1 MPILLVKVA
10 SSDVPDAPGRWRSG
24 EVVGVFPDDHV
35 FGGKEVPE
43 AGKFYH
49 VGVTDRTLEQVQN
62 YMDGWNH
69 NPSTSQIGNQGNRRL
84 IEVTSSAVSATGKN
98 AFTRDGVQALFDE
111 INAEY
116 PTADMQYDS
125 HTQNSFRFR
134 ITAPMSARDELID
147 RINAAVREM
156 QYARRR
162 WYITQSGMTYL
173 ANNGGTVSGTAGQV
187 AGYIR
192 DGLLD

>member
-1 MPILLVKVA
+1 MPILLVKVG
-10 SSDVPDAPGRWRSG
+10 SSDVPDGPGRWRSG
-24 EVVGVFPDDHV
+24 EIVGAFADSHI
-35 FGGKEVPE
+35 FGAQEVPA

-49 VGVTDRTLEQVQN
+49 IGITDRTLEQVQS
-62 YMDGWNH
+62 YMTDWKH
-69 NPSTSQIGNQGNRRL
+69 NPTTSQIGNQGNRRL
-84 IEVTSSAVSATGKN
+84 IEVTSSMVSATGKN

-116 PTADMQYDS
+116 PTANMQYDS
-125 HTQNSFRFR
+125 HTQNSFRFL
-134 ITAPMSARDELID
+134 ITAPISARDELIE
-147 RINAAVREM
+147 RINAAVRDM

-162 WYITQSGMTYL
+162 WYVTQSGMTYL
-173 ANNGGTVSGTAGQV
+173 ANNGGTASGTAAQI